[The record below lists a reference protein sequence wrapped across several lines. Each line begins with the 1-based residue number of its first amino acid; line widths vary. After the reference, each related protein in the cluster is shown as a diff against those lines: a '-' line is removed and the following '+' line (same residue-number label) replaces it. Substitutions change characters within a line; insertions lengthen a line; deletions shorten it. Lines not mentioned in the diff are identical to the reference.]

1 MSENWKFFKQKFQ
14 IYLTASKAN
23 SEQNLYQFALF
34 FSIVGDRALKINN
47 NFVFDNDEDKDNLT
61 VVLKKFNDYFMPDKN
76 VTYER
81 HKFFLREQKPGE
93 KVDSYV
99 TELRDLSST
108 CDFGDLTDSLIK
120 DRIILGIKDLS
131 IKDRLLRT
139 KDLMLSKA
147 LEICRTAQITKSQL
161 EGICSNSHSSVLDV
175 DRVRMDQKNS
185 HLPARP
191 KTHFHSS
198 VRKPNL
204 YGTNSTSILSGSN
217 NFNKNA
223 SFYKD
228 RNQKVKSVCFR
239 CGFKHKTDQCPAKG

>member
-14 IYLTASKAN
+14 NYLIASKAN
-23 SEQNLYQFALF
+23 SEQNFYQVALF
-34 FSIVGDRALKINN
+34 FSIVGDGASKIYN
-47 NFVFDNDEDKDNLT
+47 NFVLVNDEDKDNLS

-76 VTYER
+76 VMYER

-99 TELRDLSST
+99 TELRDLSAT

-139 KDLMLSKA
+139 KDLTLSKA
-147 LEICRTAQITKSQL
+147 LEICITAQISKSQL

-175 DRVRMDQKNS
+175 DRVRMVRKNS
-185 HLPARP
+185 HLPARH
-191 KTHFHSS
+191 TF
-198 VRKPNL
+198 
-204 YGTNSTSILSGSN
+204 ILLSESLTYM
-217 NFNKNA
+217 A
-223 SFYKD
+223 
-228 RNQKVKSVCFR
+228 Q
-239 CGFKHKTDQCPAKG
+239 TQLQP